1 MSTAELQ
8 KDTDLGDESFMSAD
22 DLRAYV
28 RDMKKAEAEASQ
40 KAAEEARKTLVDKLS
55 EPADMTPEFVHQIK
69 QGLAMKIRLAAER
82 GEKELLV
89 MRFPNALCTDQG
101 RAINNDLPE
110 WPDTLIG
117 RPRQAYELWR
127 DNLKPARYGL
137 KAMVIE
143 WPGGVMGDI
152 GFFITWGEK

>member
-1 MSTAELQ
+1 MSVAELQ

-40 KAAEEARKTLVDKLS
+40 KAAEAARKALVDKLA
-55 EPADMTPEFVHQIK
+55 EPVDMTPEFVHGIK

-101 RAINNDLPE
+101 RAINNDDPD
-110 WPDTLIG
+110 WPATLIG
-117 RPRQAYELWR
+117 RPRQAFELWR
-127 DNLKPARYGL
+127 DHLKAANYGL

-152 GFFITWGEK
+152 GFFLTWGEK

>member
-1 MSTAELQ
+1 MSVAELH
-8 KDTDLGDESFMSAD
+8 KDAELADESFMSAD

-28 RDMKKAEAEASQ
+28 RDMKKAQAEASE
-40 KAAEEARKTLVDKLS
+40 KAADAARKALIAKLS
-55 EPADMTPEFVHQIK
+55 EPMDLTPETMHDIK
-69 QGLAMKIRLAAER
+69 VSLGARIRIAAER

-101 RAINNDLPE
+101 RAINNDDPS
-110 WPDTLIG
+110 WPDTLTG
-117 RPRQAYELWR
+117 RPRQAFELWR
-127 DNLKPARYGL
+127 DHLKGANYGL

-152 GFFITWGEK
+152 GFFLTWGEA